1 MAPIKMNR
9 PYVLIT
15 PVSMLASCRDDVYSD
30 CDRPCG
36 PTSSITP
43 RSRTL
48 DVDRP
53 SDSAGEII
61 YLLYSTSNPHLE
73 LKNL

>member
-36 PTSSITP
+36 PRSSITP

-48 DVDRP
+48 DVDSP
-53 SDSAGEII
+53 SDSAGEMI
-61 YLLYSTSNPHLE
+61 YLLYSTSKAHFA